1 MQLTGIYTYNSGYL
15 YSENAETE
23 RESGGLKME
32 ALYGREKRR
41 GEYEAENFGAQKDD
55 KYKEK

>member
-1 MQLTGIYTYNSGYL
+1 
-15 YSENAETE
+15 
-23 RESGGLKME
+23 ME

-55 KYKEK
+55 KYNEK